1 MSALKLQWT
10 PRPVNP
16 CGETSWDGTA
26 EDIFLVLMQWPW
38 RIYIYLR
45 NRHWKQ
51 LVELSGSDGV
61 RSGTSVVV
69 LKNTVHLNVLKSSKG
84 FQM

>member
-1 MSALKLQWT
+1 MVQLK
-10 PRPVNP
+10 
-16 CGETSWDGTA
+16 
-26 EDIFLVLMQWPW
+26 IFSSFLCNG
-38 RIYIYLR
+38 RGAYIYIYLR

-51 LVELSGSDGV
+51 LVELSGSNGV